1 MLEEGADNQQISDY
15 LVARYG
21 DFILYRP
28 RLQQSTYLLW
38 IAPAILLLTGAMVA
52 GLVISRQRRKVPL
65 SRTLGDEEQQR
76 LDELL
81 AGSVEDKNTNK
92 NTNEESA

>member
-38 IAPAILLLTGAMVA
+38 LTPGILLLVGAVIA
-52 GLVISRQRRKVPL
+52 GLVISRQRRKVTV
-65 SRTLGDEEQQR
+65 SGTLGDEEQQL

-81 AGSVEDKNTNK
+81 AESMEDKDA
-92 NTNEESA
+92 NEESA